1 MNLYP
6 PGPKLSRLDGF
17 MLATRRR
24 DPLAFLMKLARDYG
38 DIVHFEIGPRHVF
51 LLNHPDYIRD
61 ALNAHYQ
68 YFLKG
73 PPRRQTRHFLGEGL
87 VTSDGD
93 FHRRQRRLVKPAF
106 HKQQVT
112 AYEGVMMDH
121 IMRLCESWQ
130 DGQEIEM
137 MREMKCLT
145 MAIIGSLLFSIETRP
160 EADEI
165 NEAVE
170 LVFSQFTPFGSPFRN
185 LLARLP
191 MSRVRRI
198 HKAQAHLDAIIR
210 RIIAERRRSG
220 EDCGDLLSMLIRAQ
234 DEAEPGAAM
243 TDVNV
248 RDEALTLF
256 LSGHE
261 TMAMALTWTWYL
273 LAQDHEVEAKL
284 QAEID
289 DVLGAGPPSLAAV
302 SELHYA
308 KMVFTEAMRLYPPA
322 WCIVRYVIK
331 DYEVGGYAMPA
342 GSTVIMSQY
351 VMHRDERYFPD
362 PSRFDPQRWTPEAKS
377 ARPQY
382 SYFPFGGGPRVCVG
396 DALAW
401 AEGVLILASLA
412 QRWRMHLPPGH
423 NVTAKPMIALVP
435 KHGMPMILEQREA
448 SSDT

>member
-1 MNLYP
+1 MDESFFERPILNSPYASP
-6 PGPKLSRLDGF
+6 PRHWELDADGQPTNRIIE
-17 MLATRRR
+17 TRRR
-24 DPLAFLMKLARDYG
+24 SELITP
-38 DIVHFEIGPRHVF
+38 VP
-51 LLNHPDYIRD
+51 
-61 ALNAHYQ
+61 
-68 YFLKG
+68 
-73 PPRRQTRHFLGEGL
+73 
-87 VTSDGD
+87 
-93 FHRRQRRLVKPAF
+93 KPQ
-106 HKQQVT
+106 K
-112 AYEGVMMDH
+112 
-121 IMRLCESWQ
+121 
-130 DGQEIEM
+130 
-137 MREMKCLT
+137 
-145 MAIIGSLLFSIETRP
+145 
-160 EADEI
+160 
-165 NEAVE
+165 
-170 LVFSQFTPFGSPFRN
+170 
-185 LLARLP
+185 
-191 MSRVRRI
+191 
-198 HKAQAHLDAIIR
+198 
-210 RIIAERRRSG
+210 RRRSPAQEELRLAAADG
-220 EDCGDLLSMLIRAQ
+220 LSTAEQEYNPTPIINEIRGHVDAWRDLPGGADWGVTPITQRVLEHWRSADFSSDLPDAVLDRGRLRVSQSWLDAALSECPAAVPACAHQQKFDTCAEYPEANGGDLLSMLIRAQ